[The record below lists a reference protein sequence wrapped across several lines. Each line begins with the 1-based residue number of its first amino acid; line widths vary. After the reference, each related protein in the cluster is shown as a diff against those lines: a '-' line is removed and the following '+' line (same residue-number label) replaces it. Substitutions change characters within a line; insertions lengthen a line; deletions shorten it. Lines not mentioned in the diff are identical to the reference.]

1 MTFNFSRILL
11 TLCVLGAIFLAG
23 AWVYVVFFEA

>member
-1 MTFNFSRILL
+1 VTFNFSRILL
-11 TLCVLGAIFLAG
+11 TLCTLGAIALAA